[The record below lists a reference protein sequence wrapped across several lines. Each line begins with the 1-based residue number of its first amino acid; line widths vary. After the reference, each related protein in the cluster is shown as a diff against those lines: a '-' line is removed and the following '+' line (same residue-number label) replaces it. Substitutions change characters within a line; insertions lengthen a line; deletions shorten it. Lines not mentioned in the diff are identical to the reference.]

1 MVEPFHMA
9 GSTIPP
15 AIEIGG
21 EPNAV
26 VCQCASKPCEVTL
39 AFSGRMLPPKLGVLQ
54 GDRID
59 ASSCLPAKSRLN
71 APVPRRLIVAWNDTL
86 LAAAATGA
94 LARISDAPLQSH
106 SRPADSAQGR
116 HGVSV
121 PSTVI
126 WSSDLRPVRL
136 VVESA
141 MKLSFTERAAG
152 KDAAQSRFGRED
164 KDALHVDLGVIYC
177 CVKQA
182 ALAFLRRDARG
193 HAETVG

>member
-1 MVEPFHMA
+1 MA

-21 EPNAV
+21 EPNEV

-94 LARISDAPLQSH
+94 LARISDALLQSH

-136 VVESA
+136 VVE
-141 MKLSFTERAAG
+141 RAA
-152 KDAAQSRFGRED
+152 
-164 KDALHVDLGVIYC
+164 
-177 CVKQA
+177 
-182 ALAFLRRDARG
+182 
-193 HAETVG
+193 